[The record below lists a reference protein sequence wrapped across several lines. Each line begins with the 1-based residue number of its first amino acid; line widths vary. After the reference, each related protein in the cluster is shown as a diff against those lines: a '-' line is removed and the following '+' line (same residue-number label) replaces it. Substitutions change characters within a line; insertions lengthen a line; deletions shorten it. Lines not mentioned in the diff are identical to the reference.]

1 MFAEAGGL
9 IIVDGVMVDGV
20 MVNGVMVNGVMVNGV
35 IVNVVIVN
43 VALSR
48 LGRLRFDGS
57 LPEDDQGDSD
67 GRRQVSLVR

>member
-9 IIVDGVMVDGV
+9 IIVDGVIVDGV
-20 MVNGVMVNGVMVNGV
+20 MVNGVM
-35 IVNVVIVN
+35 VN

>member
-9 IIVDGVMVDGV
+9 IIVDGVIVDGV
-20 MVNGVMVNGVMVNGV
+20 IVNGVMVNGVM
-35 IVNVVIVN
+35 VN